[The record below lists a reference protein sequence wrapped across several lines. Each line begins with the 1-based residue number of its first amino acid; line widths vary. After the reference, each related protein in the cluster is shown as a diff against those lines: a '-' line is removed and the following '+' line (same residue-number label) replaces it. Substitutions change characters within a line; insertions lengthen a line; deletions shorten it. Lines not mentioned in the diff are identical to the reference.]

1 MRTYSYIVIHE
12 VCLAR
17 LLRWYLYF
25 EILAFCI
32 SRLMP
37 MPTYFLD
44 NLWQRQWRD
53 NQMALVG
60 TWYTYLA
67 GHDQIRTYTIL
78 WGTPL
83 CPWDWDIKYII
94 RIWWKKW
101 YKRIIIIMK
110 LCRYLRVYVDTTMIG
125 FRILQKFTVV
135 FILFWEKFKKYI
147 WILSIF
153 WILQKLT
160 KVFFFRN
167 FLKRHLK
174 DPTYLWAIQVL
185 VMKSVP
191 IISKSLDS
199 TLSLA

>member
-1 MRTYSYIVIHE
+1 
-12 VCLAR
+12 
-17 LLRWYLYF
+17 
-25 EILAFCI
+25 
-32 SRLMP
+32 
-37 MPTYFLD
+37 
-44 NLWQRQWRD
+44 
-53 NQMALVG
+53 MALVG

-94 RIWWKKW
+94 RICWKKW

-160 KVFFFRN
+160 KAFFFRKI
-167 FLKRHLK
+167 LKRHLK